1 MPSTAPTVL
10 RGDASG
16 RYHGSHSRALTDS
29 LLARGCSSNPALQVL
44 RHDLAAGLPQVNEH
58 WIEASFTPEEQRSV
72 AQRPRL
78 HRATGYV
85 AVPEAA
91 FGSRLDRRVR

>member
-10 RGDASG
+10 RGDTSG
-16 RYHGSHSRALTDS
+16 RYHGSHSRALTNS

-58 WIEASFTPEEQRSV
+58 WIEAAPGDGIRCRAGGRLRLPARPSGAV
-72 AQRPRL
+72 AR
-78 HRATGYV
+78 G
-85 AVPEAA
+85 
-91 FGSRLDRRVR
+91 F